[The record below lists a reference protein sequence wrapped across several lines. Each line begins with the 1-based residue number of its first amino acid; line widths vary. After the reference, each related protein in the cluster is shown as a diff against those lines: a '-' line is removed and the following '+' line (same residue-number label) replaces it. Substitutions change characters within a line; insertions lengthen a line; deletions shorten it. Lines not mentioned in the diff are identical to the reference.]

1 MARLA
6 ALLRLEILRQRRQPL
21 ALVSLLLL
29 GLVGTPLGAAQALHR
44 GETMDLETD
53 LMGDLHTPPRVDADA
68 TFAAWVQDD
77 DELVL
82 STGPLDV
89 DGELTADEVVAEVSV
104 DPERHE
110 ILVKTGPTSPKVNDT
125 VRLVRRI
132 RDRHD
137 RQTRRAEAQRLGVDL
152 DTLQPSVVVEAH
164 QRENSALSP
173 WVLYGLP
180 WLLTMLITT
189 GTLYGSFDVLLSERL
204 HRTAETLLTSAATR
218 RDLVLAKGI
227 VVSAL
232 GLLIAIAA
240 LVGLGVA
247 TSLGA
252 FPTLDPTPGIG
263 LALGA
268 AAASAVISMQLAA
281 AFLGVATFCEDHKSA
296 GLVAGPMLL
305 APPILASIAAF
316 PGPSLNLWSAWVPI
330 TNVLLVYRDAL
341 LGTLTVPGAVGVALA
356 VTVQAGLGWR
366 FAARRMSD
374 PDIVTGVATAEGR
387 RAIGRFGPDAFT
399 TYAVALALFWFVGII
414 LQQLHLEM
422 GLVLAQ
428 GSFVAVGLG
437 AAAFFGMDR
446 ARLRLSPPRASD
458 LSIGVLL
465 GLCTPA
471 LAAAAMWAQELVL
484 PGGQVFA
491 QRFGTAL
498 MDTDRPLWLA
508 VLLFAALPGACE
520 ELLFRSSLLGMLERD
535 ARPWPRV
542 LLVALLFALLHL
554 SVYRLLVTFMLG
566 VVLGWVTLRTRSIWP
581 AVALHITHNAA
592 LVFASS
598 MLPEVSPPWVAG
610 SVLLVSALGFTGT
623 ALSLSRQADADDGCP
638 LRRQRSAPSCKLQ
651 APTPPSPPRSA
662 PAADSADR
670 STPAPEQPPA
680 S

>member
-1 MARLA
+1 MPRLP
-6 ALLRLEILRQRRQPL
+6 ALLRLEFLRQRRQPL
-21 ALVSLLLL
+21 VLVSLLLV
-29 GLVGTPLGAAQALHR
+29 GLVGTPLGAVQGLR
-44 GETMDLETD
+44 TSETMDLEAD
-53 LMGDLHTPPRVDADA
+53 LMGDLRTPPRIDADA
-68 TFAAWVQDD
+68 TFASWVQDE

-82 STGPLDV
+82 TTGPLDD
-89 DGELTADEVVAEVSV
+89 DGELTGDEVVAEVTV
-104 DPERHE
+104 DLERHE
-110 ILVKTGPTSPKVNDT
+110 VLVKTGPTSPKVNDT

-132 RDRHD
+132 RSRHD
-137 RQTRRAEAQRLGVDL
+137 RETRKAEAQRLGVDVH
-152 DTLQPSVVVEAH
+152 TLQPSVVVEAH
-164 QRENSALSP
+164 ERENTAVSP

-204 HRTAETLLTSAATR
+204 HHTAETLLTSAATR
-218 RDLVLAKGI
+218 RELVLAKGI

-232 GLLIAIAA
+232 GLLVATAA
-240 LVGLGVA
+240 LVGLGIA

-252 FPTLDPTPGIG
+252 FPTLAPTPGIG

-268 AAASAVISMQLAA
+268 AAASAVISVQLAVT
-281 AFLGVATFCEDHKSA
+281 FLGIATFCEDHKAA

-305 APPILASIAAF
+305 APPILASVAAF

-341 LGTLTVPGAVGVALA
+341 LGILTVPGAVGVALA
-356 VTVQAGLGWR
+356 IAVQVGLAWR

-387 RAIGRFGPDAFT
+387 RAIGRFGPDALT
-399 TYAVALALFWFVGII
+399 TYAIALAFFWFVGII

-422 GLVLAQ
+422 GLFLAQ

-446 ARLRLSPPRASD
+446 SRLRLGLPRVSD

-471 LAAAAMWAQELVL
+471 LAAVVMWAQELVM

-491 QRFGTAL
+491 ERFGAAL
-498 MDTDRPLWLA
+498 LDSDRPLWMA
-508 VLLFAALPGACE
+508 VLLFAVLPGICE

-542 LLVALLFALLHL
+542 FLVAFLFALLHL
-554 SVYRLLVTFMLG
+554 SIYRLLPTFVLG
-566 VVLGWVTLRTRSIWP
+566 VVFGWVTLRTRSVWP
-581 AVALHITHNAA
+581 AVAMHITHNATFVV
-592 LVFASS
+592 LSS
-598 MLPEVSPPWVAG
+598 GQPEVVPPWVAG
-610 SVLLVSALGFTGT
+610 GLLLVSAVAFTGT
-623 ALSLSRQADADDGCP
+623 ALSLSRRGDG
-638 LRRQRSAPSCKLQ
+638 A
-651 APTPPSPPRSA
+651 
-662 PAADSADR
+662 
-670 STPAPEQPPA
+670 
-680 S
+680 